1 MLNSSLQTISDKP
14 GDKKGCF
21 VSKSTFKIHPST
33 FSIVARDPV
42 NGDLGVAVQ
51 SKFLAVGSVV
61 PFAQAGV
68 GAVATQAYANIT
80 YGPEGL
86 RLMAAG
92 WTAQEALNHLL
103 TIDLD
108 VNQRQVL
115 LVDAAGGAA
124 AHTGEECHDWAGH
137 IVGDGYACAGNILVG
152 EATVQAMAK
161 TFEETQGPLPE
172 RLVAALAAGQAAGGD
187 SRGKQS
193 AALLVVRTA
202 GSYGG
207 RSDRYVDL
215 RVDDHP
221 EPIPE
226 LERILGLHR
235 LYLTKSSPE
244 ELIPIDED
252 MARELQVMLQQAGHY
267 QGEVT
272 GVYDEATRKGLWD
285 LYGIENLEERWHDEL
300 MDIVA
305 LEFLR
310 QRFEPGAKA

>member
-1 MLNSSLQTISDKP
+1 M
-14 GDKKGCF
+14 
-21 VSKSTFKIHPST
+21 STSNTKIHPST
-33 FSIVARDPV
+33 FSIVARDPA

-61 PFAQAGV
+61 PFARAGA
-68 GAVATQAYANIT
+68 GAVATQSYANVT

-103 TIDLD
+103 RIDLD
-108 VNQRQVL
+108 IAQRQVL
-115 LVDAAGGAA
+115 LIDAAGRTA
-124 AHTGEECHDWAGH
+124 AHTGDKCHDWAGH
-137 IVGDGYACAGNILVG
+137 IVGENYACGGNILVG
-152 EATVQAMAK
+152 EATVQAIAK
-161 TFEETQGPLPE
+161 TFAETQGPLPE

-221 EPIPE
+221 EPIAE

-244 ELIPIDED
+244 ELIPIDEKIV
-252 MARELQVMLQQAGHY
+252 RELQGMLRGTGHY
-267 QGEVT
+267 EGEVS
-272 GVYDEATRKGLWD
+272 GVYDEATKKGLWD

-300 MDIVA
+300 IDIVA

-310 QRFEPGAKA
+310 QRF

>member
-1 MLNSSLQTISDKP
+1 M
-14 GDKKGCF
+14 
-21 VSKSTFKIHPST
+21 SKSTSKIHPST
-33 FSIVARDPV
+33 FSIVARDLA

-61 PFAQAGV
+61 PFARDGV
-68 GAVATQAYANIT
+68 GAVATQSYANVA

-92 WTAQEALNHLL
+92 WNAQEALNHLL
-103 TIDLD
+103 TMDLD
-108 VNQRQVL
+108 VTQRQVL

-124 AHTGEECHDWAGH
+124 GHTGEKCHDWAGH
-137 IVGDGYACAGNILVG
+137 IVGDGYACGGNILVG

-161 TFEETQGPLPE
+161 TFEEAQGPLPE
-172 RLVAALAAGQAAGGD
+172 RLTAALAAGQAAGGD

-221 EPIPE
+221 EPIAE

-252 MARELQVMLQQAGHY
+252 VARELQGILQQAGHY
-267 QGEVT
+267 HGEVT
-272 GVYDEATRKGLWD
+272 GIYDEATKQALWD

-300 MDIVA
+300 IDVVA
-305 LEFLR
+305 LGFLR
-310 QRFEPGAKA
+310 QRFEGRISA

>member
-1 MLNSSLQTISDKP
+1 M
-14 GDKKGCF
+14 
-21 VSKSTFKIHPST
+21 SKSSSKIHPST
-33 FSIVARDPV
+33 FSIVARDAA

-51 SKFLAVGSVV
+51 SKFLAVGAVV
-61 PFAQAGV
+61 PFAGAGV
-68 GAVATQAYANIT
+68 GAVATQSYANVT

-92 WTAQEALNHLL
+92 WTAQESLDHLL
-103 TIDLD
+103 RIDLD
-108 VNQRQVL
+108 VAQRQVL
-115 LVDAAGGAA
+115 FVDAAGRAA
-124 AHTGEECHDWAGH
+124 AHTGEKCHDWAGH
-137 IVGDGYACAGNILVG
+137 FVGDDYACAGNILIG
-152 EATVQAMAK
+152 EATVQAISK
-161 TFEETQGPLPE
+161 TFEETEGPLPE

-221 EPIPE
+221 EPIAE
-226 LERILGLHR
+226 LDRILGLHR

-252 MARELQVMLQQAGHY
+252 IARELQVILKGARHY
-267 QGEVT
+267 QGQVT
-272 GVYDEATRKGLWD
+272 GVYDEATKNALWD
-285 LYGIENLEERWHDEL
+285 LYGIENLEERWHNEL
-300 MDIVA
+300 IDMVA
-305 LEFLR
+305 LAFLR
-310 QRFEPGAKA
+310 QHFEGNSST

>member
-1 MLNSSLQTISDKP
+1 M
-14 GDKKGCF
+14 
-21 VSKSTFKIHPST
+21 SKSTSKIHPST
-33 FSIVARDPV
+33 FSIVARDPA

-61 PFAQAGV
+61 PFARDGV
-68 GAVATQAYANIT
+68 GAVATQSYANVA

-92 WTAQEALNHLL
+92 WNAQEALNHLL
-103 TIDLD
+103 TMDLD
-108 VNQRQVL
+108 VTQRQVL

-124 AHTGEECHDWAGH
+124 GHTGEKCHDWAGH
-137 IVGDGYACAGNILVG
+137 IVGDGYACGGNILVG

-161 TFEETQGPLPE
+161 TFEEAQGPLPE
-172 RLVAALAAGQAAGGD
+172 RLAAALAAGQAAGGD

-221 EPIPE
+221 EPIAE

-252 MARELQVMLQQAGHY
+252 VARELQGILQQAGHY

-272 GVYDEATRKGLWD
+272 GIYDEATKQALWD

-300 MDIVA
+300 IDVVA
-305 LEFLR
+305 LGFLR
-310 QRFEPGAKA
+310 QRFEGRKSA

>member
-1 MLNSSLQTISDKP
+1 M
-14 GDKKGCF
+14 
-21 VSKSTFKIHPST
+21 SKSTSKIHPST
-33 FSIVARDPV
+33 FSIVARDPAT
-42 NGDLGVAVQ
+42 GDLGVAVQ

-61 PFAQAGV
+61 PFARAGV
-68 GAVATQAYANIT
+68 GAVATQSYANVA

-92 WTAQEALNHLL
+92 WTAQEALSHLL

-108 VNQRQVL
+108 ITQRQVL
-115 LVDAAGGAA
+115 LLDAAGGSAG
-124 AHTGEECHDWAGH
+124 HTGENCHDWAGH
-137 IVGDGYACAGNILVG
+137 IVGDGYACGGNILVG

-161 TFEETQGPLPE
+161 TFEETQEPLPE
-172 RLVAALAAGQAAGGD
+172 RLTAALAAGQAAGGD

-221 EPIPE
+221 EPISE

-235 LYLTKSSPE
+235 LYLTKSAPE
-244 ELIPIDED
+244 ELITIDED
-252 MARELQVMLQQAGHY
+252 VARELQGILQQSGHY

-272 GVYDEATRKGLWD
+272 GIYDEATKQALWN

-300 MDIVA
+300 IDVVA
-305 LEFLR
+305 LGFLR
-310 QRFEPGAKA
+310 QRFEGNTSA

>member
-1 MLNSSLQTISDKP
+1 M
-14 GDKKGCF
+14 
-21 VSKSTFKIHPST
+21 SKSTSKIHPST
-33 FSIVARDPV
+33 FSIVARDLA

-61 PFAQAGV
+61 PFARDGV
-68 GAVATQAYANIT
+68 GAVATQSYANVA

-92 WTAQEALNHLL
+92 WNAQEALNHLL
-103 TIDLD
+103 TMDLD
-108 VNQRQVL
+108 VTQRQVL

-124 AHTGEECHDWAGH
+124 GHTGEKCHDWAGH
-137 IVGDGYACAGNILVG
+137 ILGDGYACGGNILVG

-161 TFEETQGPLPE
+161 TFEEAQGALPE
-172 RLVAALAAGQAAGGD
+172 RLAAALAAGQAAGGD

-221 EPIPE
+221 EPIAE

-252 MARELQVMLQQAGHY
+252 VARELQGILQQAGHY
-267 QGEVT
+267 HGEVT
-272 GVYDEATRKGLWD
+272 GIYDEATKQALWD

-300 MDIVA
+300 IDVVA
-305 LEFLR
+305 LGFLR
-310 QRFEPGAKA
+310 QRFEGRKSA